1 MYSPADKFLLD
12 ERQELVDCLSN
23 TGLSFDVNW
32 WPWWHV
38 TRATRSTRVL
48 LHALWSFARGR
59 WPSDRSR
66 VKSQLFMLGRAG
78 RPVGTRYRSRVMLVC
93 SVLWGVQFARVGQVC
108 RQPATSSLWNESDW
122 YFPNSSV
129 KLYYICIFWHI
140 ALYVS
145 AHTHVH
151 LYVALLSI
159 LTPHQHV
166 MTQFTGAESPR
177 PGKHHTNSSA
187 GAELFPFQTVNLL
200 LT

>member
-1 MYSPADKFLLD
+1 MYSLADKFLLD

-32 WPWWHV
+32 WPLWHV
-38 TRATRSTRVL
+38 TRATRATRVL

-78 RPVGTRYRSRVMLVC
+78 RPVGTRLQEQGDARMIRALRSPVCTCGPNVQATCYELPLKWKWLV
-93 SVLWGVQFARVGQVC
+93 L
-108 RQPATSSLWNESDW
+108 SS
-122 YFPNSSV
+122 NSSV

-151 LYVALLSI
+151 IYVALLSI

-166 MTQFTGAESPR
+166 MTQFTGLKALDQGNTTLIAPL
-177 PGKHHTNSSA
+177 
-187 GAELFPFQTVNLL
+187 ELNCFHSKQ
-200 LT
+200 